1 MGAGASTRRDVA
13 SANVPPIA
21 TRTHSDPGGGDE
33 HGRAAATA
41 SLREDVLGRRRR
53 VAYKGPTLAPCS
65 YVGGSLAATA
75 GSLPRGE
82 ISAALERVGNNSNR
96 SSDDDDEDQPLK
108 KGARG
113 KAAVRKSLGAGKG
126 KGVEEPVYVCE
137 RGCGFEGV
145 FSVVEAHEQM
155 CRGVRIDGKIEA
167 AALSS
172 TSAAAAVLPWSDQ
185 RQPPESFAR
194 RGRSTLIT
202 ADGLV
207 NSTDIDTIVKQR
219 RHIKNI
225 PTAAS
230 LLLENRKSINRGELE
245 RPGSAHA
252 LLAHSKAHSGRAAG
266 STRRKEAEFQWSDD
280 DDTMEQRYHAAHNKV
295 STTNKHLEVTAT
307 AYTHTQISHDCRPV
321 IAEPRA
327 SATALEILPYI
338 IAGGAHLQ
346 IFFVIHT
353 YMQARLRH
361 IAAHFKVTELPQTAR
376 ALEQTASNSE
386 DVPPSQMRASSA
398 MRPAAPK
405 RAHVE

>member
-13 SANVPPIA
+13 SANVLPIA

-33 HGRAAATA
+33 HGRAPATA
-41 SLREDVLGRRRR
+41 SFRKDVVGRRRR

-65 YVGGSLAATA
+65 YVGGSLASTA

-82 ISAALERVGNNSNR
+82 ISAAPERATRSAIVGNNSNR

-113 KAAVRKSLGAGKG
+113 KAAVKKSLGAGKG
-126 KGVEEPVYVCE
+126 KGGKEPVYVCE

-155 CRGVRIDGKIEA
+155 CRYVRIDGKIEA

-172 TSAAAAVLPWSDQ
+172 TSAAAAVLPSSNL

-230 LLLENRKSINRGELE
+230 LLLEKDKSINSGELE

-252 LLAHSKAHSGRAAG
+252 RLAHSKAHSGRAAG

-280 DDTMEQRYHAAHNKV
+280 DDTMEQRYHAAHHKV

-307 AYTHTQISHDCRPV
+307 AYTHAHISHDCCPV

-327 SATALEILPYI
+327 PPTAQEILPYI

-346 IFFVIHT
+346 IFFW
-353 YMQARLRH
+353 
-361 IAAHFKVTELPQTAR
+361 
-376 ALEQTASNSE
+376 
-386 DVPPSQMRASSA
+386 
-398 MRPAAPK
+398 
-405 RAHVE
+405 